1 MTDTPISKDPN
12 AFGLWEGEVTAALP
26 KDFDASLYYIGRIRT
41 PWKERKDCPK
51 NAREIRGGLHARGRS
66 ALGARAQGRRELQPP
81 GGALLDGPFPP

>member
-1 MTDTPISKDPN
+1 MTDTPITKDPN

-51 NAREIRGGLHARGRS
+51 NARESEAVCTHRGRS

-81 GGALLDGPFPP
+81 RGALLDGPLAP